1 MKPNKLIGVI
11 VGIVILALGLL
22 WIVDFNG
29 DARHDEPTN
38 GPASAGIPADSLEY
52 DAHSG
57 LVKEDGLSLILA
69 NCSTCHTTD
78 LIKNNRFTRDGW
90 LAKIRWMQREQN
102 LWDLG
107 ENETAILDYLEKY
120 YSPSSSD
127 ARAHLRRE
135 PLSNIQWYEY

>member
-11 VGIVILALGLL
+11 SGIVIIAAGLVWL
-22 WIVDFNG
+22 VDFNKKTP
-29 DARHDEPTN
+29 ATEP
-38 GPASAGIPADSLEY
+38 SANSETTMVTGDSLEY

-57 LVKEDGLSLILA
+57 LVKGDGLSLILS

-90 LAKIRWMQREQN
+90 LAKIRWMQNEQN

-107 ENETAILDYLEKY
+107 ENEQPILDYLEKY
-120 YSPSSSD
+120 YSPSTSA